1 MSNIRL
7 KNIKNFI
14 CRDINLEITDK
25 EFLVLWGPTGAGKTT
40 LLNIVAGLIEYEGS
54 VLFNDIPVDRV
65 PVYQRKVGYL
75 FQNLILFPHLD
86 VKANIAYGFTIQGKP
101 KKKVQLK
108 IDELLKLMKIE
119 HLAHRYPK
127 DLSGGE
133 KQRVAMVK
141 NHKNNPDV
149 WDEQNKKLS
158 ITMEIIHKEHPESW
172 DTDAVKK
179 GRIKQRLTI
188 KENHKNNPDVG
199 ERHSAWFQGQDYD
212 GGEWTG
218 YTDKSRPHIVP
229 THACIQIN
237 DWFEGCHGH
246 HITKS
251 IIVFIPAELHNHF
264 KPHNLRSGLNMGEIN
279 AVAIQFVNG
288 GLNI

>member
-1 MSNIRL
+1 MIDWKKSADLNGFTVESLKARFIRFPKSHKL
-7 KNIKNFI
+7 VVVM
-14 CRDINLEITDK
+14 CDSCDK
-25 EFLVLWGPTGAGKTT
+25 ERCIPFSNYRNLCHTCAQRIKWENEELH
-40 LLNIVAGLIEYEGS
+40 IEQS
-54 VLFNDIPVDRV
+54 
-65 PVYQRKVGYL
+65 
-75 FQNLILFPHLD
+75 
-86 VKANIAYGFTIQGKP
+86 
-101 KKKVQLK
+101 
-108 IDELLKLMKIE
+108 
-119 HLAHRYPK
+119 LAQTKRWSDPEER
-127 DLSGGE
+127 E